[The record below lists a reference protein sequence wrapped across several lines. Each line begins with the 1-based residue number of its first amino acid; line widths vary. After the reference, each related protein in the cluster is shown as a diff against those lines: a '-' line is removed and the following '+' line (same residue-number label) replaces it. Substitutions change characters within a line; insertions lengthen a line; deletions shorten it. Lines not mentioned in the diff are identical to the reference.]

1 MQTLSSWLAGFGA
14 WNWFILAV
22 ALFALET
29 VVPGVHFIW
38 FGLAAIIVGI
48 LGLATGFVWQ
58 WQLIAFAL
66 LSVITV
72 FWVRRYA
79 QPNVTKSDLPD
90 LNVRGAQYIGRR
102 VVVDGRVEPLG
113 DARYLLSPGDL
124 YALEQIPEIMKIG
137 ISALKIEG
145 RYKDADYV
153 ALTTRHTITSLA
165 QGGPPVPSCSGPH
178 CGSGPAGDYALR
190 PLPAV
195 MVDAAPVRSTLH
207 AAVASSSAVCRGPPP
222 CSA

>member
-1 MQTLSSWLAGFGA
+1 MPTLSNWLATFGA

-48 LGLATGFVWQ
+48 LGLATGFAWQ

-79 QPNVTKSDLPD
+79 QPNVAKSDLPD

-102 VVVDGRVEPLG
+102 VIVEEPIVGGRGKVRVS
-113 DARYLLSPGDL
+113 D
-124 YALEQIPEIMKIG
+124 
-137 ISALKIEG
+137 
-145 RYKDADYV
+145 
-153 ALTTRHTITSLA
+153 TIWAA
-165 QGGPPVPSCSGPH
+165 QGEDAPKGAQVEVTGVN
-178 CGSGPAGDYALR
+178 GTVLVVAN
-190 PLPAV
+190 
-195 MVDAAPVRSTLH
+195 VDP
-207 AAVASSSAVCRGPPP
+207 
-222 CSA
+222 